1 MIIGNGML
9 AKRFEEY
16 SGLDNI
22 IIFASGVSDSR
33 ETKAESFGREKKL
46 LLETLSNYPERDFVY
61 FSTCSIFDPEAADTP
76 YVKHKLAMEQLIASM
91 TKSYYIF
98 RVSQIIGKA
107 DNTTLINYIINMI
120 RNHKPF
126 KVWRRANRN
135 LIGLDD
141 VFAIVDYIIKNKILK
156 NQIINIASPNNI
168 SIIDLINLIEKV
180 LNLKAIC
187 TVIDKGEAYSKIN
200 VDQISAIVQKLD
212 IKFDSEDYYV
222 NCIKNMLDF

>member
-1 MIIGNGML
+1 VIIGNGML